1 MSLILFNHLLHA
13 VLTGIVLACSTT
25 AKTSNQLLAWNFVYE
40 FVGIVSL
47 NLHAQGV
54 ANKHLS
60 DCVRLSERYRTRD
73 ISRAASRHWRWLAGH
88 CQSHR
93 RHHGQSASL
102 SFFFPQAQWWESLL
116 GSYHCLIRE
125 YNHGSPCLYCR
136 CYDNV
141 RRPARFVVAVWTQR
155 PFINLTIVVGRT
167 PSENWSVIFTGF
179 PMWSRGTELD
189 IHFLTSDYNWESP
202 SINLFKLVH
211 HGKVK
216 VTLPFFDPIWIFR
229 TLCTWKDPSHEIR
242 RQFSGVPKTLVFPS
256 TIAPPKVF
264 VILSYVNLW
273 Y

>member
-60 DCVRLSERYRTRD
+60 DCVRLSECYRTRD

-141 RRPARFVVAVWTQR
+141 RRPARLVVAVWTQR
-155 PFINLTIVVGRT
+155 PFINLTIVVGRM

-179 PMWSRGTELD
+179 PIWSRGTELE
-189 IHFLTSDYNWESP
+189 IHFLTSDYHQVSICSSWFIMVRLKGPCHFSTQFEYFEPYALEKIPHMKSGGSFRESQKH
-202 SINLFKLVH
+202 SY
-211 HGKVK
+211 
-216 VTLPFFDPIWIFR
+216 
-229 TLCTWKDPSHEIR
+229 
-242 RQFSGVPKTLVFPS
+242 FP
-256 TIAPPKVF
+256 P
-264 VILSYVNLW
+264 L
-273 Y
+273 